1 MMAGGKAPGH
11 FPAAWRLLGAGV
23 CGVLLAYAV
32 GVLAAL
38 DVQAFPE
45 ARRAELMSGWV
56 GMAACIHAVAMA
68 FAWRAASA
76 CGGQRERK
84 TEAGSLPLRFAA
96 FLLHFSRSGGFGA
109 GDGCGRCSACSASGY
124 HGGQEARS

>member
-1 MMAGGKAPGH
+1 M
-11 FPAAWRLLGAGV
+11 AWRLLGAGV

-56 GMAACIHAVAMA
+56 GMAACVTPLPWL
-68 FAWRAASA
+68 FAWRKPLPVAAS
-76 CGGQRERK
+76 
-84 TEAGSLPLRFAA
+84 GSGRWRPGAFPSVLRRFFFISAVAA
-96 FLLHFSRSGGFGA
+96 ALALATAAAVF
-109 GDGCGRCSACSASGY
+109 ACSASGF
-124 HGGQEARS
+124 HGGRETRS

>member
-1 MMAGGKAPGH
+1 M
-11 FPAAWRLLGAGV
+11 AWRLLGAGV

-68 FAWRAASA
+68 F
-76 CGGQRERK
+76 CL
-84 TEAGSLPLRFAA
+84 AGSLCLWRPAGAEDGGREPSPPFLLRFFFISAVAA
-96 FLLHFSRSGGFGA
+96 ALALATAAAVVLHAPPPDSK
-109 GDGCGRCSACSASGY
+109 
-124 HGGQEARS
+124 